1 MTEKT
6 TQIVSSGQKPL
17 KKLSGKQWKSMF
29 EAGMLWL
36 KTNQGIVNA
45 LNVFPVPDGD
55 TGTNMLLTMQ
65 SAWSDIVLMDVNHA
79 GQIMK
84 AAAQGALMGAR
95 GNSGVILSQLWRGF
109 SRAMAD
115 CETITPA
122 IFSKA
127 LTEAKNTA
135 YKGVVRPV
143 EGTILT
149 VLKDTA
155 NAVEEALPECDDFR
169 KILTVT
175 VDAADESVLRT
186 PDLLPV
192 LKQAGVVDS
201 GGRGLFYIF
210 EGFYR
215 WLTGEPLDINA
226 DIPPVFSLSQLDS
239 MNEEEVIEPGQDY
252 EVVVDFHPNK
262 DLELSAFYDRLSDM
276 GTSIQVGE
284 GDEMYRMHIHVP
296 TENLYA
302 PINYVMELGTVT
314 KVAIE
319 NLVAQMEDI
328 RKKKESE
335 YTLAEVNPDQIA
347 VIAVS
352 PGEGISRVLA
362 SLGVNAII
370 SGGQTMNPS
379 TEQILKAV
387 EDLPTDKIIILPNN
401 KNIILSAQNA
411 VSQSVKKVAVIRSK
425 NIAQGIGSMLQL
437 NPDGDFDQ
445 VVNAMNESLLQVES
459 GELTRATRTVK
470 LNGVNVTEG
479 QVIGIHNGDLVIAAD
494 SIEQGLM
501 DLLEQMKTDDFEQI
515 TLFYGN
521 GLTDAEAEGY
531 VEKIRERYPD
541 HEVECHYGGQPHY
554 YFSLSVE

>member
-1 MTEKT
+1 MTEKNKNNA
-6 TQIVSSGQKPL
+6 SEGQGAL
-17 KKLSGKQWKSMF
+17 KTLNGKQWKSMF

-36 KTNQGIVNA
+36 KTNQNIVNA

-65 SAWSDIVLMDVNHA
+65 TAWSDIVLMDTDHA
-79 GQIMK
+79 GQIMR

-109 SRAMAD
+109 SRVMTD
-115 CETITPA
+115 YHTFTPE
-122 IFSKA
+122 IFSRA

-155 NAVEEALPECDDFR
+155 NAVEEALPECDDFL
-169 KILTVT
+169 KLLTVT
-175 VDAADESVLRT
+175 VEAADRSVINT
-186 PDLLPV
+186 PNLLPV

-210 EGFYR
+210 EGFLR
-215 WLTGEPLDINA
+215 WLTGEPLDVNT
-226 DIPPVFSLSQLDS
+226 DVPPMVSLAQLET
-239 MNEEEVIEPGQDY
+239 MNEEETIEPGQDY
-252 EVVVDFHPNK
+252 EVVVDFHPRK
-262 DLELSAFYDRLSDM
+262 ELELAAFYDRLSEM

-302 PINYVMELGTVT
+302 PINYIMELGTVT

-319 NLVAQMEDI
+319 NLIAQMEDI
-328 RKKKESE
+328 RKAKESE
-335 YTLAEVNPDQIA
+335 YTLTEVQPGQIGI
-347 VIAVS
+347 IAVS

-387 EDLPTDKIIILPNN
+387 EDLPTDKVIVLPNN
-401 KNIILSAQNA
+401 KNIILSANNA
-411 VSQSVKKVAVIRSK
+411 ITQSKKKVAVIRSK
-425 NIAQGIGSMLQL
+425 NVAQGIASMLML
-437 NPDGDFDQ
+437 DPEGDFDAT
-445 VVNAMNESLLQVES
+445 VEAMNESLLQVES
-459 GELTRATRTVK
+459 GELTRATRSVE

-479 QVIGIHNGDLVIAAD
+479 QVIGIHNGDLVISAD
-494 SIEQGLM
+494 SIEDGLLK
-501 DLLEQMKTDDFEQI
+501 LLDQIRAEDYEQI

-521 GLTDAEAEGY
+521 GMTDADAEKY
-531 VEKIRERYPD
+531 VALVQEKYPD
-541 HEVECHYGGQPHY
+541 LEIECHYGGQPHY
-554 YFSLSVE
+554 FFSISVE

>member
-1 MTEKT
+1 MTEQNKKNASEGQGALKT
-6 TQIVSSGQKPL
+6 L
-17 KKLSGKQWKSMF
+17 NGKQWKSMF

-36 KTNQGIVNA
+36 KTNQNIVNA

-65 SAWSDIVLMDVNHA
+65 TAWSDIVLMDTNHA
-79 GQIMK
+79 GQIMR

-109 SRAMAD
+109 SRVMTD
-115 CETITPA
+115 YKTFTPE
-122 IFSKA
+122 IFSRA

-155 NAVEEALPECDDFR
+155 NAVEEALPECDDFL
-169 KILTVT
+169 KLLTVT
-175 VDAADESVLRT
+175 VEAADRSVINT
-186 PDLLPV
+186 PELLPV

-210 EGFYR
+210 EGFLR
-215 WLTGEPLDINA
+215 WLTGEPLDVNT
-226 DIPPVFSLSQLDS
+226 DVPPMVSLAQLET
-239 MNEEEVIEPGQDY
+239 MNEEETIEPGQDY
-252 EVVVDFHPNK
+252 EVVVDFHPRK
-262 DLELSAFYDRLSDM
+262 ELELAAFYDRLSEM

-302 PINYVMELGTVT
+302 PINYIMELGTVT

-319 NLVAQMEDI
+319 NLIAQMEDI
-328 RKKKESE
+328 RKAKESE
-335 YTLAEVNPDQIA
+335 YTLTEVQPGQIGI
-347 VIAVS
+347 IAVS

-387 EDLPTDKIIILPNN
+387 EDLPTDKVIVLPNN
-401 KNIILSAQNA
+401 KNIILSANNA
-411 VSQSVKKVAVIRSK
+411 ITQSQKKVAVIRSK
-425 NIAQGIGSMLQL
+425 NVAQGIASMLML
-437 NPDGDFDQ
+437 DPEGDFDAT
-445 VVNAMNESLLQVES
+445 VEAMNESLLQVES
-459 GELTRATRTVK
+459 GELTRATRSVE

-479 QVIGIHNGDLVIAAD
+479 QVIGIHNGDLVISAD
-494 SIEQGLM
+494 TIEDGLLK
-501 DLLEQMKTDDFEQI
+501 LLDQIHAEDYEQI

-521 GLTDAEAEGY
+521 GMTDADAEKY
-531 VEKIRERYPD
+531 VALVQEKYPD
-541 HEVECHYGGQPHY
+541 LEIECHYGGQPHY
-554 YFSLSVE
+554 FFSISVE

>member
-1 MTEKT
+1 MTENSN
-6 TQIVSSGQKPL
+6 QVLPENQDSL
-17 KKLSGKQWKSMF
+17 KALNGKQWKSMF

-36 KTNQGIVNA
+36 KTNQNIVNA

-65 SAWSDIVLMDVNHA
+65 SAWSDIVLMDTDHA

-109 SRAMAD
+109 SRAMS
-115 CETITPA
+115 EYEIITPA
-122 IFSKA
+122 VFSKA

-155 NAVEEALPECDDFR
+155 NAVEQGLSDCDDFTQLMT
-169 KILTVT
+169 LTVY
-175 VDAADESVLRT
+175 AADQSVNRT

-210 EGFYR
+210 EGFLR
-215 WLTGEPLDINA
+215 WLTGQPLDINSE
-226 DIPPVFSLSQLDS
+226 IPDVMTLAQLDNL
-239 MNEEEVIEPGQDY
+239 NEEETIEPGQDY
-252 EVVVDFHPNK
+252 EVVVDFVPHK
-262 DLELSAFYDRLSDM
+262 ELELSAFYDRLSDI

-302 PINYVMELGTVT
+302 PINYIMELGTVT

-319 NLVAQMEDI
+319 NLIAQMEDI

-335 YTLAEVNPDQIA
+335 YTLTEASPDQIA

-387 EDLPTDKIIILPNN
+387 EDLPSDKIIILPNN
-401 KNIILSAQNA
+401 KNIILSANNA
-411 VSQSVKKVAVIRSK
+411 ISQSVKKVAVIRSK
-425 NIAQGIGSMLQL
+425 NIAQGIASMLQL
-437 NPDGDFDQ
+437 DPEGDFDH
-445 VVNAMNESLLQVES
+445 VVEAMNESLLQVES
-459 GELTRATRTVK
+459 GELTRATRTVE
-470 LNGVNVTEG
+470 LNGVSVTEG
-479 QVIGIHNGDLVIAAD
+479 QVIGIHNGDLVTAAD
-494 SIEQGLM
+494 TIEDGLM
-501 DLLEQMKTDDFEQI
+501 SLLEQIGTDDYEQI

-521 GLTDAEAEGY
+521 GLTEEEAEQY
-531 VEKIRERYPD
+531 VEKVRERYPD

-554 YFSLSVE
+554 YFSISVE

>member
-1 MTEKT
+1 MTEQKKKNASEGQGALKT
-6 TQIVSSGQKPL
+6 L
-17 KKLSGKQWKSMF
+17 NGKQWKSMF

-36 KTNQGIVNA
+36 KTNQNIVNA

-65 SAWSDIVLMDVNHA
+65 TAWSDIVLMDTNHA
-79 GQIMK
+79 GQIMR

-109 SRAMAD
+109 SRVMTD
-115 CETITPA
+115 YKTFTPE
-122 IFSKA
+122 IFSRA

-155 NAVEEALPECDDFR
+155 NAVEEALPECDDFL
-169 KILTVT
+169 KLLTVT
-175 VDAADESVLRT
+175 VEAADRSVINT
-186 PDLLPV
+186 PELLPV

-210 EGFYR
+210 EGFLR
-215 WLTGEPLDINA
+215 WLTGEPLDVNT
-226 DIPPVFSLSQLDS
+226 DVPPMVSLAQLET
-239 MNEEEVIEPGQDY
+239 MNEEETIEPGQDY
-252 EVVVDFHPNK
+252 EVVVDFHPRK
-262 DLELSAFYDRLSDM
+262 ELEQAAFYDRLSEM

-302 PINYVMELGTVT
+302 PINYIMELGTVT

-319 NLVAQMEDI
+319 NLIAQMEDI
-328 RKKKESE
+328 RKAKESE
-335 YTLAEVNPDQIA
+335 YTLTEVQPGQIGI
-347 VIAVS
+347 IAVS

-387 EDLPTDKIIILPNN
+387 EDLPTDKVIVLPNN
-401 KNIILSAQNA
+401 KNIILSANNA
-411 VSQSVKKVAVIRSK
+411 ITQSKKKVAVIRSK
-425 NIAQGIGSMLQL
+425 NVAQGIASMLML
-437 NPDGDFDQ
+437 DPEGDFDAT
-445 VVNAMNESLLQVES
+445 VEAMNESLLQVES
-459 GELTRATRTVK
+459 GELTRATRSVE

-479 QVIGIHNGDLVIAAD
+479 QVIGIHNGDLVISAD
-494 SIEQGLM
+494 TIEDGLLTV
-501 DLLEQMKTDDFEQI
+501 DKDQVTVLTSALEFH
-515 TLFYGN
+515 N
-521 GLTDAEAEGY
+521 A
-531 VEKIRERYPD
+531 
-541 HEVECHYGGQPHY
+541 
-554 YFSLSVE
+554 

>member
-1 MTEKT
+1 MTEQNKKNASEGQGALKT
-6 TQIVSSGQKPL
+6 L
-17 KKLSGKQWKSMF
+17 NGKQWKSMF

-36 KTNQGIVNA
+36 KTNQNIVNA

-65 SAWSDIVLMDVNHA
+65 TAWSDIVLMDTNHA
-79 GQIMK
+79 GQIMR

-109 SRAMAD
+109 SRVMTD
-115 CETITPA
+115 YKTFTPE
-122 IFSKA
+122 IFSRA

-155 NAVEEALPECDDFR
+155 NAVEEALPECDDFL
-169 KILTVT
+169 KLLTAT
-175 VDAADESVLRT
+175 VEAADRSVINT
-186 PDLLPV
+186 PELLPV

-210 EGFYR
+210 EGFLR
-215 WLTGEPLDINA
+215 WLTGEPLDVNT
-226 DIPPVFSLSQLDS
+226 DVPPMVSLAQLET
-239 MNEEEVIEPGQDY
+239 MNEEETIEPGQDY
-252 EVVVDFHPNK
+252 EVVVDFHPRK
-262 DLELSAFYDRLSDM
+262 ELELAAFYDRLSEM

-302 PINYVMELGTVT
+302 PINYIMELGTVT

-319 NLVAQMEDI
+319 NLIAQMEDI
-328 RKKKESE
+328 RKAKESE
-335 YTLAEVNPDQIA
+335 YTLTEVQPGQIGI
-347 VIAVS
+347 IAVS

-387 EDLPTDKIIILPNN
+387 EDLPTDKVIVLPNN
-401 KNIILSAQNA
+401 KNIILSANNA
-411 VSQSVKKVAVIRSK
+411 ITQSKKKVAVIRSK
-425 NIAQGIGSMLQL
+425 NVAQGIASMLML
-437 NPDGDFDQ
+437 DPEGDFDAT
-445 VVNAMNESLLQVES
+445 VEAMNESLLQVES
-459 GELTRATRTVK
+459 GELTRATRSVE

-479 QVIGIHNGDLVIAAD
+479 QVIGIHNGDLVISAD
-494 SIEQGLM
+494 TIEDGLLK
-501 DLLEQMKTDDFEQI
+501 LLDQIKAEDYEQI

-521 GLTDAEAEGY
+521 GMTDADAEKY
-531 VEKIRERYPD
+531 VALVQEKYPD
-541 HEVECHYGGQPHY
+541 LEIECHYGGQPHY
-554 YFSLSVE
+554 FFSISVE

>member
-1 MTEKT
+1 MTETNTTITPEGQGALKT
-6 TQIVSSGQKPL
+6 L
-17 KKLSGKQWKSMF
+17 NGKQWKSMF

-36 KTNQGIVNA
+36 KTNQNIVNA

-65 SAWSDIVLMDVNHA
+65 TAWTDIALLETNHA
-79 GQIMK
+79 GQIMR

-109 SRAMAD
+109 SRVMTEH
-115 CETITPA
+115 ETFTPE

-155 NAVEEALPECDDFR
+155 NAVEEALPECGDFLQL
-169 KILTVT
+169 LTVT
-175 VDAADESVLRT
+175 VEAADESVINT
-186 PDLLPV
+186 PNLLPV

-210 EGFYR
+210 EGFKR

-226 DIPPVFSLSQLDS
+226 EIPPMVSLAQLET
-239 MNEEEVIEPGQDY
+239 MNEEESIEPGQDY
-252 EVVVDFHPNK
+252 EVVVDFHPHK
-262 DLELSAFYDRLSDM
+262 ELELSSFYDRLSDM

-302 PINYVMELGTVT
+302 PINYIMELGTVT

-319 NLVAQMEDI
+319 NLIAQMDDI
-328 RKKKESE
+328 RKAKQSE
-335 YTLAEVNPDQIA
+335 YTLAEVEPGQIGI
-347 VIAVS
+347 IAVS
-352 PGEGISRVLA
+352 PGEGISCVLA

-387 EDLPTDKIIILPNN
+387 EDLPTDKVIVLPNN
-401 KNIILSAQNA
+401 KNIILSANNA
-411 VSQSVKKVAVIRSK
+411 ITQSKKKVAVIRSK
-425 NIAQGIGSMLQL
+425 NVAQGIASMLML
-437 NPDGDFDQ
+437 NPDGDFDE
-445 VVNAMNESLLQVES
+445 VVQAMNDSLLQVES
-459 GELTRATRTVK
+459 GELTRATRSVE

-479 QVIGIHNGDLVIAAD
+479 QVIGIHNGDLVISAD
-494 SIEQGLM
+494 SVEDGLM
-501 DLLEQMKTDDFEQI
+501 KLLDQIGAEDFEQI

-521 GLTDAEAEGY
+521 GMTDEDAEKYAAM
-531 VEKIRERYPD
+531 VQEKYPD
-541 HEVECHYGGQPHY
+541 LEVECHYGGQPHY

>member
-1 MTEKT
+1 MSEKNNQT
-6 TQIVSSGQKPL
+6 VPETPDTL
-17 KKLSGKQWKSMF
+17 KTLSGKQWKSMF

-36 KTNQGIVNA
+36 RTNQNIVNA

-65 SAWSDIVLMDVNHA
+65 SAWSDIVLLDTNHA

-109 SRAMAD
+109 ARAMGD
-115 CETITPA
+115 YEIITPA
-122 IFSKA
+122 IFSNA

-155 NAVEEALPECDDFR
+155 NAVAEALPNCDDFTQ
-169 KILTVT
+169 LLNVT
-175 VDAADESVLRT
+175 VEAADESVNRT

-201 GGRGLFYIF
+201 GGRGLYYIF
-210 EGFYR
+210 EGFLR
-215 WLTGEPLDINA
+215 WLTGQPLDINA
-226 DIPPVFSLSQLDS
+226 EIPDVVSLAQLDS
-239 MNEEEVIEPGQDY
+239 LNEEETIEPGQDY
-252 EVVVDFHPNK
+252 EVVVDFIPNK
-262 DLELSAFYDRLSDM
+262 ELELSAFYDRLSDI

-284 GDEMYRMHIHVP
+284 GDSMYRMHIHVP

-302 PINYVMELGTVT
+302 PINYIMELGTVT

-319 NLVAQMEDI
+319 NLIAQMEDI
-328 RKKKESE
+328 RRKKESE
-335 YTLAEVNPDQIA
+335 YTLTEAVPGQIA

-370 SGGQTMNPS
+370 PGGQTMNPS

-387 EDLPTDKIIILPNN
+387 EELPTDKVIILPNN
-401 KNIILSAQNA
+401 KNIILSANNA
-411 VSQSVKKVAVIRSK
+411 ITQSSKQVAVIRSK
-425 NIAQGIGSMLQL
+425 NVAQGIATLLQL
-437 NPDGDFDQ
+437 DPEGDFDQ
-445 VVNAMNESLLQVES
+445 VVQAMNDSLLQVES
-459 GELTRATRTVK
+459 GELTKATRTVE
-470 LNGVNVTEG
+470 LNGVSVTEG
-479 QVIGIHNGDLVIAAD
+479 QIIGIHNGDLVIAAD
-494 SIEQGLM
+494 TVEEGLM
-501 DLLEQMKTDDFEQI
+501 KLLEQIGTDDYEQI

-521 GLTDAEAEGY
+521 GMTEEEAQKY
-531 VEKIRERYPD
+531 VEMIKERYPD

>member
-1 MTEKT
+1 MTEKNNT
-6 TQIVSSGQKPL
+6 NAPKGQGAL
-17 KKLSGKQWKSMF
+17 KTLNGAQWKSMF

-36 KTNQGIVNA
+36 KTNQNIVNA

-65 SAWSDIVLMDVNHA
+65 TAWSDIVLMDTNHA
-79 GQIMK
+79 GQIMR

-109 SRAMAD
+109 SRVMTD
-115 CETITPA
+115 YKVFTPE
-122 IFSKA
+122 IFSRA

-155 NAVEEALPECDDFR
+155 DKVAEALPECDDFL
-169 KILTVT
+169 KLLTVT
-175 VDAADESVLRT
+175 VEAADESVMNT
-186 PDLLPV
+186 PNLLPV

-210 EGFYR
+210 EGFLR
-215 WLTGEPLDINA
+215 WLTGEPLDVNSE
-226 DIPPVFSLSQLDS
+226 IPPMVSLEQLDT
-239 MNEEEVIEPGQDY
+239 MNAEETIEPGQDY

-262 DLELSAFYDRLSDM
+262 ELELSSFYDRLSDM

-302 PINYVMELGTVT
+302 PINYIMELGTVT

-319 NLVAQMEDI
+319 NLMAQMEDI
-328 RKKKESE
+328 RKAKEAD
-335 YTLAEVNPDQIA
+335 YTLAKVEPGQIGI
-347 VIAVS
+347 IAVS

-387 EDLPTDKIIILPNN
+387 EELPTDKVIVLPNN
-401 KNIILSAQNA
+401 KNIILSANNA
-411 VSQSVKKVAVIRSK
+411 ITQSKKKVAVIRSK
-425 NIAQGIGSMLQL
+425 NIAQGIASMLML
-437 NPDGDFDQ
+437 NPDGDFDET
-445 VVNAMNESLLQVES
+445 VEAMNESLLQVES
-459 GELTRATRTVK
+459 GELTKATRTVE

-479 QVIGIHNGDLVIAAD
+479 QVIGIHNGELVISANSVA
-494 SIEQGLM
+494 EGLLK
-501 DLLEQMKTDDFEQI
+501 LLDEIGAEDYEQI
-515 TLFYGN
+515 TMFYGN
-521 GLTDAEAEGY
+521 GMTAAEAEEY
-531 VEKIRERYPD
+531 TAMVRDAFPM

-554 YFSLSVE
+554 YFSISVE

>member
-1 MTEKT
+1 MTESSDKKNPAGKGALKT
-6 TQIVSSGQKPL
+6 LNGN
-17 KKLSGKQWKSMF
+17 QWKSMF

-36 KTNQGIVNA
+36 KTNQNIVNA

-65 SAWSDIVLMDVNHA
+65 TAWADIVLMDTNHA
-79 GQIMK
+79 GQIMR

-109 SRAMAD
+109 SRVMSD
-115 CETITPA
+115 HKTFTPK
-122 IFSKA
+122 IFSEA

-155 NAVEEALPECDDFR
+155 NAAAEALPECDDFL
-169 KILTVT
+169 KLLTVT
-175 VDAADESVLRT
+175 VNAAEESVNRT
-186 PDLLPV
+186 PELLPV

-201 GGRGLFYIF
+201 GGRGLQYIF
-210 EGFYR
+210 EGFLR
-215 WLTGEPLDINA
+215 WLTGQPLDINSE
-226 DIPPVFSLSQLDS
+226 IPPMVSLAQLES
-239 MNEEEVIEPGQDY
+239 MNEDETIEPGQDY

-262 DLELSAFYDRLSDM
+262 ELELSSFYDRLSDM

-302 PINYVMELGTVT
+302 PINYIMELGTVT

-328 RKKKESE
+328 RKAKESE
-335 YTLAEVNPDQIA
+335 YTLAEVEPGQIGI
-347 VIAVS
+347 IAVS

-387 EDLPTDKIIILPNN
+387 EDLPTDKVIVLPNN
-401 KNIILSAQNA
+401 KNIILSANNA
-411 VSQSVKKVAVIRSK
+411 ITQSKKQVAVIRSK
-425 NIAQGIGSMLQL
+425 NVAQGIASMLML
-437 NPDGDFDQ
+437 NPDGDFDET
-445 VVNAMNESLLQVES
+445 VAAMNESLLQVES
-459 GELTRATRTVK
+459 GELTRATRTVE
-470 LNGVNVTEG
+470 LNGVKVTEG
-479 QVIGIHNGDLVIAAD
+479 QVIGIHNGELVISAD
-494 SIEQGLM
+494 TVADGLLK
-501 DLLEQMKTDDFEQI
+501 LLEEIGTEDYEQI

-521 GLTDAEAEGY
+521 GMTDAEAEKY
-531 VEKIRERYPD
+531 MMMVQQAYPL

-554 YFSLSVE
+554 YFSISVE

>member
-1 MTEKT
+1 MTESSDKKNPAGKGALKT
-6 TQIVSSGQKPL
+6 LNGN
-17 KKLSGKQWKSMF
+17 QWKSMF

-36 KTNQGIVNA
+36 KTNQNIVNA

-65 SAWSDIVLMDVNHA
+65 TAWADIVLMDTNHA
-79 GQIMK
+79 GQIMR

-109 SRAMAD
+109 SRVMSD
-115 CETITPA
+115 HKTFTPK
-122 IFSKA
+122 IFSQA

-155 NAVEEALPECDDFR
+155 NAAAEALPECDDFL
-169 KILTVT
+169 KLLTVT
-175 VDAADESVLRT
+175 VNAAEESVNRT
-186 PDLLPV
+186 PELLPV

-201 GGRGLFYIF
+201 GGRGLQYIF
-210 EGFYR
+210 EGFLR
-215 WLTGEPLDINA
+215 WLTGQPLDINSE
-226 DIPPVFSLSQLDS
+226 IPPMVSLAQLES
-239 MNEEEVIEPGQDY
+239 MNEDETIEPGQDY

-262 DLELSAFYDRLSDM
+262 ELELSSFYDRLSDM

-302 PINYVMELGTVT
+302 PINYIMELGTVT

-328 RKKKESE
+328 RKAKESE
-335 YTLAEVNPDQIA
+335 YTLAEVEPGQIGI
-347 VIAVS
+347 IAVS

-387 EDLPTDKIIILPNN
+387 EDLPTDKVIVLPNN
-401 KNIILSAQNA
+401 KNIILSANNA
-411 VSQSVKKVAVIRSK
+411 ITQSKKQVAVIRSK
-425 NIAQGIGSMLQL
+425 NVAQGIASMLML
-437 NPDGDFDQ
+437 NPDGDFDET
-445 VVNAMNESLLQVES
+445 VAAMNESLLQVES
-459 GELTRATRTVK
+459 GELTRATRTVE
-470 LNGVNVTEG
+470 LNGVKVTEG
-479 QVIGIHNGDLVIAAD
+479 QVIGIHNGELVISAD
-494 SIEQGLM
+494 TVADGLLK
-501 DLLEQMKTDDFEQI
+501 LLEEIGTEDYEQI

-521 GLTDAEAEGY
+521 GMTDAEAEKY
-531 VEKIRERYPD
+531 MMMVQQAYPL

-554 YFSLSVE
+554 YFSISVE

>member
-1 MTEKT
+1 MTETSNTNTPKGQGALKT
-6 TQIVSSGQKPL
+6 LNGA
-17 KKLSGKQWKSMF
+17 QWKSMF

-36 KTNQGIVNA
+36 KTNQNIVNA

-65 SAWSDIVLMDVNHA
+65 TAWSDIVLLDTNHA
-79 GQIMK
+79 GQIMR

-109 SRAMAD
+109 SRVM
-115 CETITPA
+115 TPYEVFTPE
-122 IFSKA
+122 IFSRA

-155 NAVEEALPECDDFR
+155 DKVAEALPECDDFL
-169 KILTVT
+169 KLLTVT
-175 VDAADESVLRT
+175 VNAADESVLNT
-186 PDLLPV
+186 PNLLPV

-210 EGFYR
+210 EGFLR
-215 WLTGEPLDINA
+215 WLTGEPLDVNA
-226 DIPPVFSLSQLDS
+226 DIPPMVSLDQLNA
-239 MNEEEVIEPGQDY
+239 MNEDEVIEPGQDY
-252 EVVVDFHPNK
+252 EVVVDFHPSK
-262 DLELSAFYDRLSDM
+262 ELELSSFYDRLSDM

-302 PINYVMELGTVT
+302 PINYIMELGTVT

-319 NLVAQMEDI
+319 NLMAQMEDI
-328 RKKKESE
+328 RKAKESD
-335 YTLAEVNPDQIA
+335 YTLTEVEPGQIGI
-347 VIAVS
+347 IAVS

-387 EDLPTDKIIILPNN
+387 EDLPTDKVIILPNN
-401 KNIILSAQNA
+401 KNIILSANNA
-411 VSQSVKKVAVIRSK
+411 ITQSKKQVAVIRSK
-425 NIAQGIGSMLQL
+425 NVAQGIASMLML
-437 NPDGDFDQ
+437 NPDGDFDET
-445 VVNAMNESLLQVES
+445 VAAMNESLLQVES
-459 GELTRATRTVK
+459 GELTRATRTVE

-479 QVIGIHNGDLVIAAD
+479 QVIGIHNGELVISAD
-494 SIEQGLM
+494 TVEDGLM
-501 DLLEQMKTDDFEQI
+501 KLLEQIGTEDYEQI

-521 GLTDAEAEGY
+521 GMSDADAEKYTAM
-531 VEKIRERYPD
+531 VQEKYPD

-554 YFSLSVE
+554 YFSISVE

>member
-1 MTEKT
+1 MTENNTNTAPAGQGALKT
-6 TQIVSSGQKPL
+6 LNGQ
-17 KKLSGKQWKSMF
+17 QWKSMF

-36 KTNQGIVNA
+36 KTNQNIVNA

-65 SAWSDIVLMDVNHA
+65 TAWQDIVLMDTNHA
-79 GQIMK
+79 GQIMR

-109 SRAMAD
+109 SRVMT
-115 CETITPA
+115 EYKTFTPE
-122 IFSKA
+122 IFSQA
-127 LTEAKNTA
+127 LVEAKNTA

-155 NAVEEALPECDDFR
+155 NAVEEALPECDDFL
-169 KILTVT
+169 KLLTVT
-175 VDAADESVLRT
+175 VKAADDSVNRT
-186 PDLLPV
+186 PELLPV
-192 LKQAGVVDS
+192 LQQAGVVDS
-201 GGRGLFYIF
+201 GGRGLQYIF
-210 EGFYR
+210 EGFLR
-215 WLTGEPLDINA
+215 WLTGEPLDINSEV
-226 DIPPVFSLSQLDS
+226 PPMVSLAQLEN
-239 MNEEEVIEPGQDY
+239 MNEDEVIEPGQDY
-252 EVVVDFHPNK
+252 EVVVDFHPK
-262 DLELSAFYDRLSDM
+262 KELELSSFYDRLSEM

-296 TENLYA
+296 TENLYS
-302 PINYVMELGTVT
+302 PINYIMELGTVT

-319 NLVAQMEDI
+319 NLMAQMEDI
-328 RKKKESE
+328 RRAKESD
-335 YTLAEVNPDQIA
+335 YTLSEVEPGQIGI
-347 VIAVS
+347 IAVS
-352 PGEGISRVLA
+352 PGEGISHVFA

-401 KNIILSAQNA
+401 KNIILSANNA
-411 VSQSVKKVAVIRSK
+411 ITQSKKKVAVIRSK
-425 NIAQGIGSMLQL
+425 NVAQGIASMLLL
-437 NPDGDFDQ
+437 NPDGDFDEI
-445 VVNAMNESLLQVES
+445 VAAMNASLLQVES
-459 GELTRATRTVK
+459 GELTRATRTVE

-479 QVIGIHNGDLVIAAD
+479 QVIGIHNGDLVISAD
-494 SIEQGLM
+494 SVGEGLM
-501 DLLEQMKTDDFEQI
+501 KLLDQIGTEDYEQI

-521 GLTDAEAEGY
+521 GMSDADADNYAEM
-531 VEKIRERYPD
+531 VREKYPD

-554 YFSLSVE
+554 YFSISVE